1 MQLKLTNQ
9 ISVLYHI
16 FWAFGGWDEFSRTII
31 LLDGTEVLSSQWT
44 STARPWWL
52 EAGSRVHNVVLLFEL
67 QFFQWKLGSIRLSAE
82 SVSGRSARAH
92 RPRRGHSPVDSPK
105 DEATAVRYRSGT
117 SGTRKKMAQLFY
129 FNVTPCVTQSS
140 RDKTSFAS
148 LRSHVE
154 WYHRWV
160 QQHFKNSKPRNRRL
174 SAKSSAPSLLEKY
187 SLNDKYIGNQAYSEK
202 LRNSG

>member
-129 FNVTPCVTQSS
+129 FNVTPCVTQNRETKLPLQALDLMWNEIIAECNSIS
-140 RDKTSFAS
+140 RIRNQEIGDCLPS
-148 LRSHVE
+148 LRLPVC
-154 WYHRWV
+154 
-160 QQHFKNSKPRNRRL
+160 
-174 SAKSSAPSLLEKY
+174 
-187 SLNDKYIGNQAYSEK
+187 
-202 LRNSG
+202 